1 MTGKR
6 IGVLAGAFN
15 PVTCAHLALINA
27 ALEVVDEAVCVVPR
41 VYPHKE
47 FYGAALQDRLEML
60 RLAGGRYRV
69 EVTERGLFIDIA
81 RELRRTDPGAEIHFI
96 CGRDAAERIVTWD
109 YGEPGAVERM
119 FQEFQGQATQFPNSA
134 TDQPKGFAWEFGNC
148 VACPPNSGTRGIAIG
163 PPRVAPYWLRWKL
176 PVRTGHSRSTYP
188 RPFTCS

>member
-27 ALEVVDEAVCVVPR
+27 ALEDVDEAVCVVPR

-119 FQEFQGQATQFPNSA
+119 FQEFHLL
-134 TDQPKGFAWEFGNC
+134 
-148 VACPPNSGTRGIAIG
+148 VAGRHGAYVPPEHLR
-163 PPRVAPYWLRWKL
+163 PRVHPLPLAPGFDEVSSSE
-176 PVRTGHSRSTYP
+176 VRRRIAAGESWERLVPEGVVELVRRIYRTS
-188 RPFTCS
+188 